1 MGGCIRALFTAYAE
15 AFDAADASV
24 VIQLFAYPATIW
36 QFGAGQVFGDEP
48 ALRKNV
54 EALVDVFD
62 EAGIKRLIPD
72 VRGVHTAGDTA
83 FADVLWRQEDE
94 AGEVLHR
101 FACQYLLV
109 RREGVWRIATVVNEG

>member
-1 MGGCIRALFTAYAE
+1 MFASYGAG
-15 AFDAADASV
+15 FDAADASA
-24 VIQLFAYPATIW
+24 VIKLFAYPATIW
-36 QFGAGQVFGDEP
+36 QFGEGHVFADKTGLAE
-48 ALRKNV
+48 NV

-72 VRGVHTAGDTA
+72 VRNIQAAGDAA

-101 FACQYLLV
+101 FTCQYLLIRHDGGGAS
-109 RREGVWRIATVVNEG
+109 RRW